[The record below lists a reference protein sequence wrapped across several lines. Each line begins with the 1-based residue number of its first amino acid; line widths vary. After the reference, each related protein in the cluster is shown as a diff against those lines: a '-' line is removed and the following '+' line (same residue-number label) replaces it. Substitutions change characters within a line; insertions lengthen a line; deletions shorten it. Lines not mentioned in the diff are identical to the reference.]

1 MLFFRFCGCFSCSRE
16 VLRTRRNLKLAL
28 NSFEND
34 LHSES
39 YFRKINVKKIS
50 KNLYEMANSC
60 VEFRKNSRFS
70 SIFFKIHNFGTHI
83 FLYVYTTHTQLPHM
97 SYSGFQ
103 IHNTCYTH
111 VKSCVYMCC
120 VQGSTLMLTQKW
132 SKTSD
137 SQWKNTTTLWYI
149 YMRLSVESTVTQ
161 HTLNTPTWAIR
172 TKYAVF
178 HSHQNLWT

>member
-16 VLRTRRNLKLAL
+16 VLRTRRSLKLAS

-34 LHSES
+34 LQSES

-50 KNLYEMANSC
+50 KNLYEIANSC

-97 SYSGFQ
+97 SFSGFQ

-111 VKSCVYMCC
+111 VKSCVYMCY
-120 VQGSTLMLTQKW
+120 VQGSTLKKLTFLAILDFYFQKL
-132 SKTSD
+132 K
-137 SQWKNTTTLWYI
+137 I
-149 YMRLSVESTVTQ
+149 FE
-161 HTLNTPTWAIR
+161 
-172 TKYAVF
+172 VF
-178 HSHQNLWT
+178 TIPILGHPKLKSMKKHHKSCFYDV

>member
-1 MLFFRFCGCFSCSRE
+1 MLFFRFCGCFSCSWE

-34 LHSES
+34 FHSES
-39 YFRKINVKKIS
+39 YSRKINVKKYPKICM
-50 KNLYEMANSC
+50 KWQIFVLNS
-60 VEFRKNSRFS
+60 EKNSRFS
-70 SIFFKIHNFGTHI
+70 SIFFKIHNFGTHV

-120 VQGSTLMLTQKW
+120 VQGSTLKMTL
-132 SKTSD
+132 S
-137 SQWKNTTTLWYI
+137 SQFFENKI
-149 YMRLSVESTVTQ
+149 
-161 HTLNTPTWAIR
+161 
-172 TKYAVF
+172 F
-178 HSHQNLWT
+178 F

>member
-16 VLRTRRNLKLAL
+16 VLRTRRSLKLAL

-34 LHSES
+34 LQSET

-83 FLYVYTTHTQLPHM
+83 FLYVYTTNTQLPHM

-111 VKSCVYMCC
+111 VKSCVYMC
-120 VQGSTLMLTQKW
+120 QGRHW
-132 SKTSD
+132 VFG
-137 SQWKNTTTLWYI
+137 LWYKKPF
-149 YMRLSVESTVTQ
+149 RAVRTSFALRA
-161 HTLNTPTWAIR
+161 PTAHCV
-172 TKYAVF
+172 AVF
-178 HSHQNLWT
+178 WIVLKQK

>member
-1 MLFFRFCGCFSCSRE
+1 MLILGHFQIHNTCYTHIFFYVYTSVHNFLKLNYLSAFFRFCGCFSCSRE
-16 VLRTRRNLKLAL
+16 VLRTRRSLKLAL

-120 VQGSTLMLTQKW
+120 VQGSTLMLSNQNHW
-132 SKTSD
+132 
-137 SQWKNTTTLWYI
+137 NC
-149 YMRLSVESTVTQ
+149 EFST
-161 HTLNTPTWAIR
+161 
-172 TKYAVF
+172 
-178 HSHQNLWT
+178 

>member
-1 MLFFRFCGCFSCSRE
+1 VLFFRFCGCFSCSRE
-16 VLRTRRNLKLAL
+16 VSRTRRNLKLAL

-39 YFRKINVKKIS
+39 YSRKINVKKIS

-111 VKSCVYMCC
+111 VKSCVYIRVWLGTSTVPYST
-120 VQGSTLMLTQKW
+120 VQLA
-132 SKTSD
+132 
-137 SQWKNTTTLWYI
+137 KNTLKIRKYRDR
-149 YMRLSVESTVTQ
+149 YSTV
-161 HTLNTPTWAIR
+161 R
-172 TKYAVF
+172 
-178 HSHQNLWT
+178 HS